1 MDEVFLEEFKKTMS
15 QREED
20 YETLQTNIRAGIGST
35 YIDFAIVDNTTSLVA
50 TTIVGFANTT
60 KNPTCAEMG
69 FTEHHFVAIGATYRG
84 EFANIKNRCLVR
96 PEWKYTDAGGFFDPV
111 DYTEAWTKGLRE
123 TRNIKLA
130 ESDWTQSATDST
142 LSSDKKTEWATY
154 RQALRD
160 LPANTTDLA
169 NPPWPT
175 KPS

>member
-1 MDEVFLEEFKKTMS
+1 MSFLEEFKKTMS

-50 TTIVGFANTT
+50 TTIVGFADTS

-84 EFANIKNRCLVR
+84 EFANIKNWCLVR

-123 TRNIKLA
+123 TRDKKLA
-130 ESDWTQSATDST
+130 ESDWTQSAIDST

-160 LPANTTDLA
+160 FPANTTDLA

>member
-1 MDEVFLEEFKKTMS
+1 MSFLDDFKKTDVHH
-15 QREED
+15 QAD
-20 YETLQTNIRAGIGST
+20 YETTQNEIRAGIGST
-35 YIDFAIVDNTTSLVA
+35 FIDFAIVDNSTSLVA
-50 TTIVGFANTT
+50 TTIVGYADTS

-84 EFANIKNRCLVR
+84 EFAGIPNWCLVR

-111 DYTEAWTKGLRE
+111 DYTEAWTKGLRDA
-123 TRNIKLA
+123 RNQKLA
-130 ESDWTQSATDST
+130 ESDWTQSVSDST
-142 LSSDKKTEWATY
+142 LSSSKKTEWATY

>member
-1 MDEVFLEEFKKTMS
+1 MSFLDEFKKTDL
-15 QREED
+15 QHQAD
-20 YETLQTNIRAGIGST
+20 YETTQNEIRAGIGST
-35 YIDFAIVDNTTSLVA
+35 FIDFAIVDNSTSLVA
-50 TTIVGFANTT
+50 TTIVGYADTS
-60 KNPTCAEMG
+60 KNPTCAQMG
-69 FTEHHFVAIGATYRG
+69 FTDHHFVAIGATYRG
-84 EFANIKNRCLVR
+84 EFANIKNWCLVR
-96 PEWKYTDAGGFFDPV
+96 PNWKYTDAGGFFDPV

-123 TRNIKLA
+123 TRNQKLA

-142 LSSDKKTEWATY
+142 LSSSKKTEWATY

>member
-1 MDEVFLEEFKKTMS
+1 MSFLEEFKKTMS

-50 TTIVGFANTT
+50 TTIVGFADTS

-84 EFANIKNRCLVR
+84 EFANIKNWCLVR

-123 TRNIKLA
+123 TRDKKLA
-130 ESDWTQSATDST
+130 ESDWTQSAIDST

>member
-1 MDEVFLEEFKKTMS
+1 MSFLDDFKKTDVHH
-15 QREED
+15 QAD
-20 YETLQTNIRAGIGST
+20 YETTQNEIRAGIGST
-35 YIDFAIVDNTTSLVA
+35 FIDFAIVDNSTSLVA
-50 TTIVGFANTT
+50 TTIVGYADTS

-84 EFANIKNRCLVR
+84 EFANIKNWCLVR

-111 DYTEAWTKGLRE
+111 DYTEAWTKGLRDA
-123 TRNIKLA
+123 RNQKLA
-130 ESDWTQSATDST
+130 ESDWTQSVSDST
-142 LSSDKKTEWATY
+142 LSSSKKTEWATY

>member
-84 EFANIKNRCLVR
+84 EFANIKNWCLVR

-111 DYTEAWTKGLRE
+111 DYTEVWTKGMRE
-123 TRNIKLA
+123 ARNQKLA

>member
-1 MDEVFLEEFKKTMS
+1 MSFLDDFKKTDVHH
-15 QREED
+15 QAD
-20 YETLQTNIRAGIGST
+20 YETTQNEIRAGIGST
-35 YIDFAIVDNTTSLVA
+35 FIDFAIVDNTTSLVA
-50 TTIVGFANTT
+50 TTIVGYADTS

-84 EFANIKNRCLVR
+84 EFANIKNWCLVR

-111 DYTEAWTKGLRE
+111 DYTEAWTKGLRDA
-123 TRNIKLA
+123 RNQKLA
-130 ESDWTQSATDST
+130 ESDWTQSVSDST
-142 LSSDKKTEWATY
+142 LSSSKKTEWATY

>member
-1 MDEVFLEEFKKTMS
+1 MSFLDEFKKTDL
-15 QREED
+15 QQQAD
-20 YETLQTNIRAGIGST
+20 ADTVQTNIRAGIGTT
-35 YIDFAIVDNTTSLVA
+35 YIDFAIVDNSTSLVT
-50 TTIVGFANTT
+50 TTIVGYADTS
-60 KNPTCAEMG
+60 KNPTCTEMG

-84 EFANIKNRCLVR
+84 EFAGIPNRCLVR
-96 PEWKYTDAGGFFDPV
+96 PDWKYTDAGGFFDPV

-160 LPANTTDLA
+160 LPANTTDFL
-169 NPPWPT
+169 NPTWPT

>member
-84 EFANIKNRCLVR
+84 EFANIKNWCLVR

>member
-1 MDEVFLEEFKKTMS
+1 MSFLDDFKKTDVHH
-15 QREED
+15 QAD
-20 YETLQTNIRAGIGST
+20 YETTQNEIRAGIGST
-35 YIDFAIVDNTTSLVA
+35 FIDFAIVDNSTSLVA
-50 TTIVGFANTT
+50 TTIVGYADTS

-84 EFANIKNRCLVR
+84 EFANIKNWCLVR

-111 DYTEAWTKGLRE
+111 DYTEAWTKGLRDA
-123 TRNIKLA
+123 RNQKLL
-130 ESDWTQSATDST
+130 ESDWTQSTTDST
-142 LSSDKKTEWATY
+142 LSSSKKTEWATY

-160 LPANTTDLA
+160 LPANTTDLT

>member
-1 MDEVFLEEFKKTMS
+1 MSFLDDFKKTDIHH
-15 QREED
+15 QAD
-20 YETLQTNIRAGIGST
+20 YETTQNEIRAGIGST
-35 YIDFAIVDNTTSLVA
+35 FIDFAIVDNSTSLVA
-50 TTIVGFANTT
+50 TTIVGYADTS

-84 EFANIKNRCLVR
+84 EFANIKNWCLVR

-160 LPANTTDLA
+160 LPANTTDIA